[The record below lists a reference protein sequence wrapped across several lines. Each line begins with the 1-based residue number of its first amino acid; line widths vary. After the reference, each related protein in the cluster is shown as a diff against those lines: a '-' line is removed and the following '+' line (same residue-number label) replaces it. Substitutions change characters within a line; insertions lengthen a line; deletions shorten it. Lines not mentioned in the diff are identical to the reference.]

1 MRCPYC
7 KSTNDRVVDS
17 RRANSESVIRRRRE
31 CLECLKRF
39 TTYERVEEVPLR
51 VIKKDGRRATF
62 ERENIRSVIFR
73 ACEKR
78 NVPDQVIEKIVTDLE
93 DEISKKY
100 DREVPTTF
108 IGMRIMERLREID
121 QVAYVRFASVY
132 REFKDAADFAREVEG
147 ISASAGAKN

>member
-17 RRANSESVIRRRRE
+17 RGANGESVIRRRRE

-51 VIKKDGRRATF
+51 VIKKDGRRASF
-62 ERENIRSVIFR
+62 EREKILSGLYR

-78 NVPDQVIEKIVTDLE
+78 NVPDNVIEQIVTDLE

-108 IGMRIMERLREID
+108 IGQRIMERLREID

-132 REFKDAADFAREVEG
+132 REFKDAADFAREVED
-147 ISASAGAKN
+147 ISGAETKH